1 VATRYFTLEQA
12 RALLPRV
19 RSSMGQALQLH
30 RHLRT
35 SVASLGDAGHEVDWA
50 LLRGE
55 QQLDEQADE
64 RSTQA
69 LARARMIYMALRESI
84 AQIEALGVEVKSV
97 MNGLIDFPSWCD
109 GEHEVVLCYKLGE
122 PELEFFHD
130 ADEGFTG
137 RRPITGHEFM
147 SERDETLGPFAER
160 ELDAGRDAREIESA
174 REGRELESA
183 QEGRDLEFSHDL
195 PEPQRQ

>member
-1 VATRYFTLEQA
+1 
-12 RALLPRV
+12 
-19 RSSMGQALQLH
+19 MGQALQLH

-55 QQLDEQADE
+55 QQLGEQADE

-109 GEHEVVLCYKLGE
+109 GEREVVLCYKLGE
-122 PELEFFHD
+122 PQLEFFHD
-130 ADEGFTG
+130 LDEGFTG
-137 RRPITGHEFM
+137 RRSIAGHEFM
-147 SERDETLGPFAER
+147 SERDETLEPLAER
-160 ELDAGRDAREIESA
+160 EIEASRDTREFESV
-174 REGRELESA
+174 RD
-183 QEGRDLEFSHDL
+183 GRDLEFQPSHDL

>member
-1 VATRYFTLEQA
+1 MASRYFTLEQA

-30 RHLRT
+30 RHLRAA
-35 SVASLGDAGHEVDWA
+35 VASLGEHGHEVDWA

-64 RSTQA
+64 QSTRA

-84 AQIEALGVEVKSV
+84 GQIEALGVEVKSV
-97 MNGLIDFPSWCD
+97 MNGLVDFPSWCD
-109 GEHEVVLCYKLGE
+109 GEREVLLCYKLGE

-130 ADEGFTG
+130 LEEGFAG
-137 RRPITGHEFM
+137 RRSIAGHEFL
-147 SERDETLGPFAER
+147 SERIE
-160 ELDAGRDAREIESA
+160 ARASVDSA
-174 REGRELESA
+174 
-183 QEGRDLEFSHDL
+183 

>member
-1 VATRYFTLEQA
+1 VATRYFTVEQA
-12 RALLPRV
+12 RELLPRV

-30 RHLRT
+30 RHLRA
-35 SVASLGDAGHEVDWA
+35 SVAEIGDAGHEVDWA

-64 RSTQA
+64 RSTQS

-84 AQIEALGVEVKSV
+84 GQIEALGVEVKSV

-109 GEHEVVLCYKLGE
+109 GEREVVLCYKLGE

-130 ADEGFTG
+130 LDEGFAG
-137 RRPITGHEFM
+137 RRSIVGHEFTCEP
-147 SERDETLGPFAER
+147 SE
-160 ELDAGRDAREIESA
+160 ART
-174 REGRELESA
+174 A
-183 QEGRDLEFSHDL
+183 QS
-195 PEPQRQ
+195 Q

>member
-109 GEHEVVLCYKLGE
+109 GELEVVLCYKLGE

-130 ADEGFTG
+130 LEEGFAG
-137 RRPITGHEFM
+137 RRPIAGHEFM
-147 SERDETLGPFAER
+147 SERDAALAPLAER
-160 ELDAGRDAREIESA
+160 ELEPARDDREFESV
-174 REGRELESA
+174 R
-183 QEGRDLEFSHDL
+183 EGRDLEFQPSRDV
-195 PEPQRQ
+195 PEPPRQ

>member
-109 GEHEVVLCYKLGE
+109 GELEVVLCYKLGE

-130 ADEGFTG
+130 LEEGFAG
-137 RRPITGHEFM
+137 RRSIAGHEFM
-147 SERDETLGPFAER
+147 SERDAALAPLAER
-160 ELDAGRDAREIESA
+160 ELEPARDDREFESV
-174 REGRELESA
+174 R
-183 QEGRDLEFSHDL
+183 EGRDLEFQPSRDV
-195 PEPQRQ
+195 PEPPRQ

>member
-1 VATRYFTLEQA
+1 VARRYFTLEQA

-35 SVASLGDAGHEVDWA
+35 SVASLGEAGHEVDWA

-64 RSTQA
+64 RATQS

-84 AQIEALGVEVKSV
+84 GQMEALGVEVKSV

-109 GEHEVVLCYKLGE
+109 GEREVLLCYKLGE

-130 ADEGFTG
+130 LDEGFAG
-137 RRPITGHEFM
+137 RRSIAGHEFT
-147 SERDETLGPFAER
+147 SGPEGTHTPVVEPDE
-160 ELDAGRDAREIESA
+160 
-174 REGRELESA
+174 
-183 QEGRDLEFSHDL
+183 Q
-195 PEPQRQ
+195 PQRQ

>member
-12 RALLPRV
+12 RELLPRV

-84 AQIEALGVEVKSV
+84 GQIEALGVEVKSV

-109 GEHEVVLCYKLGE
+109 GEREVVLCYKLGE
-122 PELEFFHD
+122 PQLEFFHEL
-130 ADEGFTG
+130 DEGFAG
-137 RRPITGHEFM
+137 RRSIAGHEFM
-147 SERDETLGPFAER
+147 SERDAALAPLAER
-160 ELDAGRDAREIESA
+160 EPDAGKDAREFESI
-174 REGRELESA
+174 RDGRELDFQPSH
-183 QEGRDLEFSHDL
+183 DLQDL

>member
-1 VATRYFTLEQA
+1 MATRYFTLEQA

-30 RHLRT
+30 RHLRA

-84 AQIEALGVEVKSV
+84 GQIEALGVEVKSV

-109 GEHEVVLCYKLGE
+109 GEREVVLCYKLGE

-130 ADEGFTG
+130 LDEGFTG

-147 SERDETLGPFAER
+147 SERDETLEPLAER
-160 ELDAGRDAREIESA
+160 ELDSSREPREFESVRD
-174 REGRELESA
+174 
-183 QEGRDLEFSHDL
+183 GRDLEFQPSHDL

>member
-1 VATRYFTLEQA
+1 VATRYFTVEQA

-19 RSSMGQALQLH
+19 RQVMGQALQLH

-35 SVASLGDAGHEVDWA
+35 AVASLGDDGHEVDWA

-55 QQLDEQADE
+55 QQLDEKADE
-64 RSTQA
+64 QATQA
-69 LARARMIYMALRESI
+69 LARARMIYMALRESVG
-84 AQIEALGVEVKSV
+84 QIEALGVEVKSV

-130 ADEGFTG
+130 LEEGFAG
-137 RRPITGHEFM
+137 RRSIAGHEFTTEPIDGHV
-147 SERDETLGPFAER
+147 SVTE
-160 ELDAGRDAREIESA
+160 
-174 REGRELESA
+174 
-183 QEGRDLEFSHDL
+183 
-195 PEPQRQ
+195 PEEWPSPSDRSLAQRQ

>member
-1 VATRYFTLEQA
+1 MATRYFTLEQA

-30 RHLRT
+30 RHLRA

-55 QQLDEQADE
+55 QQLDDQADE

-84 AQIEALGVEVKSV
+84 GQIESLGVEVKSV

-109 GEHEVVLCYKLGE
+109 GEREVVLCYKLGE
-122 PELEFFHD
+122 PDLGFFHD
-130 ADEGFTG
+130 LDEGFTG
-137 RRPITGHEFM
+137 RRPITGHAFM
-147 SERDETLGPFAER
+147 SERDETLAPLAER
-160 ELDAGRDAREIESA
+160 ENDGAREP
-174 REGRELESA
+174 REF
-183 QEGRDLEFSHDL
+183 EFQPSHDL